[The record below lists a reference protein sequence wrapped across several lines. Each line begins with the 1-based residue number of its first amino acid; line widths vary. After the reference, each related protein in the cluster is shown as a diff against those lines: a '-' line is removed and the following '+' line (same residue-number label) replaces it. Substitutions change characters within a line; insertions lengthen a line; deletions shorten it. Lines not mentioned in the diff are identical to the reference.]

1 MSYELITA
9 LTVGFEALTA
19 VDRTV
24 SAGLEGN
31 LSGTAAAIADHVI
44 HLTLAAVAV
53 ATVLL
58 TAGGTAGRAAAGLI
72 LEALFCIEFLF
83 TCGESEFLAAIL
95 ANQYFVFKHLV

>member
-72 LEALFCIEFLF
+72 LEALVGVELLLGS
-83 TCGESEFLAAIL
+83 GEHELVATLAA
-95 ANQYFVFKHLV
+95 NQSLVFVHG